1 MLLPGW
7 LLNTASQTPDTHV
20 ARQWRTARA
29 GCDCRPEVSL
39 ISQST
44 REQGPL
50 SQTCNTRWLENL
62 TKACR
67 EEWLAQGVGF
77 GYGRGP
83 LGSICFPS
91 SKGGWKPGTR
101 RPLEVCYLESGR
113 AQRGCSWGCGNMGRG
128 NAKTRWTLPLG
139 RGGSPVLTQP
149 KATWPRHPEPPWQ

>member
-67 EEWLAQGVGF
+67 EEWLAQGVWVLAMAEALWAQSASLAPRVAGNQAPD
-77 GYGRGP
+77 GLWKYVTWGQGEP
-83 LGSICFPS
+83 
-91 SKGGWKPGTR
+91 KGVAPGAVRTWEGEMP
-101 RPLEVCYLESGR
+101 RPAGLC
-113 AQRGCSWGCGNMGRG
+113 
-128 NAKTRWTLPLG
+128 P
-139 RGGSPVLTQP
+139 
-149 KATWPRHPEPPWQ
+149 